1 MTCQKIC
8 LMLYILLL
16 SYDNS
21 GCTILQK
28 GLVMNEEKE
37 EILDY
42 ENVDILES
50 VGSDMCESIRDL
62 IYNVK
67 EIKNDVNNIKEH
79 LHL

>member
-1 MTCQKIC
+1 
-8 LMLYILLL
+8 
-16 SYDNS
+16 
-21 GCTILQK
+21 
-28 GLVMNEEKE
+28 MNEEKE